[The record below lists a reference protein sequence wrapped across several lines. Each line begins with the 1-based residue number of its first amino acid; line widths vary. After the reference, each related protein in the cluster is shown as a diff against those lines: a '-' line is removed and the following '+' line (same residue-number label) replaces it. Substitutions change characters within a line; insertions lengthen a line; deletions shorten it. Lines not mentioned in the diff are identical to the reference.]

1 MMATA
6 VSPAKQRLQ
15 SLDDG
20 VVRLGPQTVH
30 LDITNS
36 CNTDCVTC
44 WDHSPHLLAPPPT
57 AWKRQRADPA
67 ALATLLDDIGRL
79 GGLEAVIV
87 SGMGEPFTHP
97 AVYEILADIKR
108 RGLHLTVI
116 TNLVAA
122 EVERVVE
129 LGVDSLLIGVQ
140 GASEASYL
148 AFHPSFSAMHWA
160 RLQAAMTR
168 LRAAGRRDKH
178 VQVICGVNAHE
189 LVAMIEQAHAFDA
202 AQINFKLASLRA
214 GTEAVQL
221 SPAQREAL
229 LARDVPAALERA
241 ATLGVQHNLEVF
253 AQQLRAGGEATA
265 PIAEVGCFLGY
276 HYSRVTVE
284 GAVLYCCNTEVEVG
298 HLREGFSKLWR
309 GPAWTALRERLRAG
323 QYFAGCAQCGK
334 FNQNVKL
341 SARFR
346 QLHGE
351 ARWLEVTGRGP
362 GGAPSV
368 ASSIASSV
376 ASPHRTA
383 LRVLP

>member
-1 MMATA
+1 MMPVA

-20 VVRLGPQTVH
+20 LVRLGPQTVH

-44 WDHSPHLLAPPPT
+44 WDHSPHLHTPMPT

-67 ALATLLDDIGRL
+67 ALAALLDDIERL

-97 AVYEILADIKR
+97 AVYQILADIKR

-122 EVERVVE
+122 EVERIVE
-129 LGVDSLLIGVQ
+129 IGVDSLLIGVQ

-148 AFHPSFSAMHWA
+148 AFHPSFSALHWT
-160 RLQAAMTR
+160 RLQTALTR

-178 VQVICGVNAHE
+178 VQVICSVNAHE
-189 LVAMIEQAHAFDA
+189 LVLMIEQAHAFDA

-214 GTEAVQL
+214 GTEAVQV
-221 SPAQREAL
+221 SETQRETL
-229 LARDVPAALERA
+229 LAHDIPAATARA
-241 ATLGVQHNLEVF
+241 AALGVQHNLEVF
-253 AQQLRAGGEATA
+253 AQQLRTGGEATA

-276 HYSRVTVE
+276 HYSRITVE

-298 HLREGFSKLWR
+298 HLREGFTNLWR

-362 GGAPSV
+362 GSAPS
-368 ASSIASSV
+368 IAPS
-376 ASPHRTA
+376 RTQ

>member
-1 MMATA
+1 MMAA

-30 LDITNS
+30 LDVTNS

-44 WDHSPHLLAPPPT
+44 WDHSPHLRAPPST

-67 ALATLLDDIGRL
+67 ALAATLDDIQSL

-97 AVYEILADIKR
+97 AIYEILGDIKR

-122 EVERVVE
+122 EVDRVVE

-140 GASEASYL
+140 GASEAAYL
-148 AFHPSFSAMHWA
+148 AFHPAFSRVHWQ
-160 RLQAAMTR
+160 RLRAALQR

-178 VQVICGVNAHE
+178 VQVICRVNAHE
-189 LVAMIEQAHAFDA
+189 LVAMIEQAHEFSA
-202 AQINFKLASLRA
+202 AQVNFKLASLRG
-214 GTEAVQL
+214 GTEAVAV
-221 SPAQREAL
+221 SAAQRATL
-229 LARDVPAALERA
+229 LDRDIPAATTRA
-241 ATLGVQHNLEVF
+241 AALGVDHNLAVLE
-253 AQQLRAGGEATA
+253 QQLRAGGEATA

-276 HYSRVTVE
+276 HYSRVTVD

-298 HLREGFSKLWR
+298 HLRAGFSTLWR
-309 GPAWTALRERLRAG
+309 GPEWTALRARLRAG
-323 QYFAGCAQCGK
+323 RYFAGCAQCGK

-346 QLHGE
+346 ALYGE
-351 ARWLEVTGRGP
+351 ERWLAATGRGP
-362 GGAPSV
+362 AATPVPPPAAPPRV
-368 ASSIASSV
+368 G
-376 ASPHRTA
+376 

>member
-1 MMATA
+1 MMPGP

-44 WDHSPHLLAPPPT
+44 WDHSPHLHAPPST

-67 ALATLLDDIGRL
+67 ALAAVLDDIMGL

-97 AVYEILADIKR
+97 AVHEILADIKR

-122 EVERVVE
+122 DVERIVE
-129 LGVDSLLIGVQ
+129 IGVDSLLIGVQ

-160 RLQAAMTR
+160 RLQAALAR

-189 LVAMIEQAHAFDA
+189 LVAMIEQAHAFAA
-202 AQINFKLASLRA
+202 AQINFKLASLRG
-214 GTEAVQL
+214 GTEAVRI
-221 SPAQREAL
+221 SEAQREAL
-229 LARDVPAALERA
+229 LARELPRARERA
-241 ATLGVQHNLEVF
+241 AALGVVHNLDVF
-253 AQQLRAGGEATA
+253 EQQLRTGGEATA
-265 PIAEVGCFLGY
+265 PIAEVGCFLGH
-276 HYSRVTVE
+276 HYSRITVD
-284 GAVLYCCNTEVEVG
+284 GTVLYCCNTEVEVG
-298 HLREGFSKLWR
+298 HLREGFAALWR

-323 QYFAGCAQCGK
+323 RYFAGCAQCGK

-346 QLHGE
+346 ELYGE
-351 ARWLEVTGRGP
+351 DRWLAVTGRGP
-362 GGAPSV
+362 GGAPSL
-368 ASSIASSV
+368 APSRA
-376 ASPHRTA
+376 T

>member
-1 MMATA
+1 MSSSRM
-6 VSPAKQRLQ
+6 RLQ

-30 LDITNS
+30 LDITNA

-44 WDHSPHLLAPPPT
+44 WDHSPHLRAPPSS
-57 AWKRQRADPA
+57 AWKRQRAEVG
-67 ALATLLDDIGRL
+67 ALASLLDDIEGL
-79 GGLEAVIV
+79 GGLEAIIV

-97 AVYEILADIKR
+97 GVYDILADIKR

-122 EVERVVE
+122 DIDRVID

-148 AFHPSFSAMHWA
+148 AFHPSFHAGHWQ
-160 RLQAAMTR
+160 RLQTALTR
-168 LRAAGRRDKH
+168 LHAAGRQDKH
-178 VQVICGVNAHE
+178 VQVICGCNAHE
-189 LVAMIEQAHAFDA
+189 LTAMIEQADRFDA
-202 AQINFKLASLRA
+202 QQVNFKLASLRG
-214 GTEAVQL
+214 GTEAAAI
-221 SPAQREAL
+221 SEAQRAWL
-229 LARDVPAALERA
+229 LADGVDAARRRA
-241 ATLGVQHNLEVF
+241 EELGVVHNLDVF
-253 AQQLRAGGEATA
+253 DAQLRAGGEATA

-298 HLREGFSKLWR
+298 RLAESSFSALWR
-309 GPAWTALRERLRAG
+309 GPAWQAMRARLRAG
-323 QYFAGCAQCGK
+323 RYFAGCHQCGK

-341 SARFR
+341 SAKFR
-346 QLHGE
+346 ALHGE
-351 ARWLEVTGRGP
+351 ARWLAATGRGP
-362 GGAPSV
+362 GAASMSAASEAPPV
-368 ASSIASSV
+368 PV
-376 ASPHRTA
+376 R

>member
-1 MMATA
+1 MMAAA

-20 VVRLGPQTVH
+20 LVRLGPQTVH

-44 WDHSPHLLAPPPT
+44 WDHSPHLRAAPST

-67 ALATLLDDIGRL
+67 ALAELLDDIAGL

-122 EVERVVE
+122 DVERVVE
-129 LGVDSLLIGVQ
+129 IGVDSLLIGVQ

-148 AFHPSFSAMHWA
+148 AFHPSFSAMHWD
-160 RLQAAMTR
+160 RLQAALHR

-189 LVAMIEQAHAFDA
+189 LPAMIEQAHAFAA
-202 AQINFKLASLRA
+202 AQINFKLASLRG
-214 GTEAVQL
+214 GTEAVQI
-221 SPAQREAL
+221 SAEQRADL
-229 LARDVPAALERA
+229 LDRGVPAARERA
-241 ATLGVQHNLEVF
+241 AALGVAHNLDVF
-253 AQQLRAGGEATA
+253 EQQLRTGGEATA

-298 HLREGFSKLWR
+298 QLRDGFSKLWR
-309 GPAWTALRERLRAG
+309 GPAWTALRARLRAG

-341 SARFR
+341 SERFR
-346 QLHGE
+346 RVYGE
-351 ARWLEVTGRGP
+351 DRWLAATGRGP
-362 GGAPSV
+362 GDAPT
-368 ASSIASSV
+368 IA
-376 ASPHRTA
+376 AGRTA

>member
-1 MMATA
+1 MMPVA

-44 WDHSPHLLAPPPT
+44 WDHSPHLHTPMPT

-67 ALATLLDDIGRL
+67 ALAALLDDIERL

-97 AVYEILADIKR
+97 AVYQILADIKR

-122 EVERVVE
+122 EVERIVE
-129 LGVDSLLIGVQ
+129 IGVDSLLIGVQ

-148 AFHPSFSAMHWA
+148 AFHPSFSALHWT
-160 RLQAAMTR
+160 RLQTALTR

-178 VQVICGVNAHE
+178 VQVICSVNAHE
-189 LVAMIEQAHAFDA
+189 LVSMIEQAHAFDA

-214 GTEAVQL
+214 GTEAVQI
-221 SPAQREAL
+221 SETQRETL
-229 LARDVPAALERA
+229 LTHDIPAATARA
-241 ATLGVQHNLEVF
+241 AALGVQHNLEVF
-253 AQQLRAGGEATA
+253 TQQLRTGGEATA

-276 HYSRVTVE
+276 HYSRITVE

-298 HLREGFSKLWR
+298 HLRDGFTDLWR

-362 GGAPSV
+362 GSAPS
-368 ASSIASSV
+368 IAPS
-376 ASPHRTA
+376 RTQ

>member
-1 MMATA
+1 MTA
-6 VSPAKQRLQ
+6 MTASAAKQRLQ

-44 WDHSPHLLAPPPT
+44 WDHSPHLRAPPPT
-57 AWKRQRADPA
+57 AWKRRRADPA
-67 ALATLLDDIGRL
+67 ALAALLDDITGL

-122 EVERVVE
+122 EVERIVE
-129 LGVDSLLIGVQ
+129 IGVDSLLIGVQ

-148 AFHPSFSAMHWA
+148 AFHPSFSALHWA
-160 RLQAAMTR
+160 RLQAALTR

-189 LVAMIEQAHAFDA
+189 LVAMVEQADTFAA

-214 GTEAVQL
+214 GTEAVMI
-221 SPAQREAL
+221 SADQRERL
-229 LARDVPAALERA
+229 LTRDVPAAIDRA
-241 ATLGVQHNLEVF
+241 AALGVAHNLDVF
-253 AQQLRAGGEATA
+253 AQQLRTGGEATA

-276 HYSRVTVE
+276 HYSRITVD

-298 HLREGFSKLWR
+298 HLQDGFAALWR
-309 GPAWTALRERLRAG
+309 GPAWTALRARLRNG
-323 QYFAGCAQCGK
+323 HYFAGCAQCGK

-351 ARWLEVTGRGP
+351 ARWLAATGRGP

-368 ASSIASSV
+368 AAPGRP
-376 ASPHRTA
+376 ATRKA
-383 LRVLP
+383 LPVLP

>member
-1 MMATA
+1 MSA
-6 VSPAKQRLQ
+6 AKQRLQ

-30 LDITNS
+30 LDITNA

-44 WDHSPHLLAPPPT
+44 WDHSPHLASPPSS

-67 ALATLLDDIGRL
+67 RLSSLLDDIAGL

-97 AVYEILADIKR
+97 AVYEIVADIKR
-108 RGLHLTVI
+108 RGLHLTII

-122 EVERVVE
+122 EVERIVE

-148 AFHPSFSAMHWA
+148 AFHPSFHAGHWR
-160 RLQAAMTR
+160 RLQDALAR

-178 VQVICGVNAHE
+178 VQVICGCNAHE
-189 LVAMIEQAHAFDA
+189 LTAMIEQADRFQA
-202 AQINFKLASLRA
+202 AQVNFKLASLRG
-214 GTEAVQL
+214 GTEAAAITA
-221 SPAQREAL
+221 AQRAAL
-229 LARDVPAALERA
+229 LGGAIEVARARAER
-241 ATLGVQHNLEVF
+241 LGVAHNLDVF
-253 AQQLRAGGEATA
+253 EQQLRAGGEATA
-265 PIAEVGCFLGY
+265 PITEVGCFLGY
-276 HYSRVTVE
+276 HYSRITVD

-298 HLREGFSKLWR
+298 RLAEAPFSALWR
-309 GPAWTALRERLRAG
+309 GPAWEALRARLRAG
-323 QYFAGCAQCGK
+323 RYFPGCSQCGK

-341 SARFR
+341 SERFR
-346 QLHGE
+346 RLYGE
-351 ARWLEVTGRGP
+351 ARWLEVTGRG
-362 GGAPSV
+362 GGAAPSAPV
-368 ASSIASSV
+368 
-376 ASPHRTA
+376 R